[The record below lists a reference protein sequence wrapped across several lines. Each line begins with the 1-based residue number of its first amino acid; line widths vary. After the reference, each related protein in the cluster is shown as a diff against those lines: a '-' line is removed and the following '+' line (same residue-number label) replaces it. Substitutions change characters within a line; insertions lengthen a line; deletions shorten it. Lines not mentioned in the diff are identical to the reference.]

1 MYTLAGQDSEHRDST
16 DLRCD
21 WHRSL
26 FNVSPTSLGRSCHAH
41 GWYSSSYIRSSSM
54 VKLNMAPDPLVVNGS
69 VSKTRWSQT
78 WKRACDMQ
86 PNELES
92 LTADR
97 QSWRM
102 RTLHKNQVSAF
113 EDNRIQTLQDKRARR
128 KFCHQLY
135 IPPDRCDTCC
145 SRSQE
150 LVSSHTDVPTPF
162 RDPEI
167 RRVDGSVKESSII
180 ANYSGLPGSVHQPLS
195 VNVVILAF
203 VSRSAISLY
212 AVLFH

>member
-1 MYTLAGQDSEHRDST
+1 
-16 DLRCD
+16 
-21 WHRSL
+21 
-26 FNVSPTSLGRSCHAH
+26 
-41 GWYSSSYIRSSSM
+41 
-54 VKLNMAPDPLVVNGS
+54 
-69 VSKTRWSQT
+69 
-78 WKRACDMQ
+78 MQ

-150 LVSSHTDVPTPF
+150 LVSFHTDVPTPF

-167 RRVDGSVKESSII
+167 RRVDGSV
-180 ANYSGLPGSVHQPLS
+180 HQPLS
-195 VNVVILAF
+195 VNVMILAF